1 MRGPPIE
8 GAMIAARA
16 FAERRNRN
24 QLLALVTF
32 DDVLRVA
39 LRFTR
44 NEAAIE
50 RALAA
55 PRLAQGTRVYDAI
68 SEALA
73 LIRRA
78 RISAASIVVLSD
90 GADTGSLSSPTA
102 VAAQARSA
110 RVRIFSVGLRSRF
123 FDPAPLQRLADR
135 TGGRYSEATS
145 AAQLT
150 GIYDE
155 LGEQLASEYLLRYTS
170 AATPGEEVQVHLRV
184 DGFARAATA
193 SYRTSAAHAVGDRLW
208 SSPFLMIIVSIACA
222 LLLGVAV
229 VAFVLTRTPGVR
241 DRVSAFV
248 EPPSRA
254 GRIDG
259 RGVREMV
266 LVETEDVLARARW
279 WPRAAEA
286 LEISQIGLPAGF
298 VALGTLAATL
308 AAMWLVAV
316 ATGSSLAA
324 PLGLAVPVLVI
335 VLVKRKLAAVRT
347 RFADQLPDD
356 LQVLASALRSGH
368 SFVGALA
375 VVADDAPE
383 PSRREFRRVV
393 ADEQLGAAIEVALRS
408 VVERMRSPELEYV
421 ALVSGLHRET
431 GGNTAEVLDRVTET
445 IRERLELRRMVRTLT
460 AQGRMARWVVTLLP
474 IGLLGA
480 IMLLSP
486 GYMEPLFDR
495 SVGLV
500 LLALAALMVAGGS
513 FVIKRIVEIEV

>member
-1 MRGPPIE
+1 
-8 GAMIAARA
+8 
-16 FAERRNRN
+16 
-24 QLLALVTF
+24 
-32 DDVLRVA
+32 
-39 LRFTR
+39 
-44 NEAAIE
+44 
-50 RALAA
+50 
-55 PRLAQGTRVYDAI
+55 
-68 SEALA
+68 
-73 LIRRA
+73 
-78 RISAASIVVLSD
+78 
-90 GADTGSLSSPTA
+90 
-102 VAAQARSA
+102 
-110 RVRIFSVGLRSRF
+110 
-123 FDPAPLQRLADR
+123 
-135 TGGRYSEATS
+135 
-145 AAQLT
+145 
-150 GIYDE
+150 
-155 LGEQLASEYLLRYTS
+155 
-170 AATPGEEVQVHLRV
+170 
-184 DGFARAATA
+184 
-193 SYRTSAAHAVGDRLW
+193 
-208 SSPFLMIIVSIACA
+208 
-222 LLLGVAV
+222 
-229 VAFVLTRTPGVR
+229 
-241 DRVSAFV
+241 
-248 EPPSRA
+248 
-254 GRIDG
+254 
-259 RGVREMV
+259 
-266 LVETEDVLARARW
+266 
-279 WPRAAEA
+279 
-286 LEISQIGLPAGF
+286 
-298 VALGTLAATL
+298 
-308 AAMWLVAV
+308 MWLVAV